1 MGPTYAK
8 LFTDMVA
15 NVIHPTHLQYV
26 LAIIDELLQGA
37 SENTGQTI
45 VLTDFIRRSPTHPS
59 ISATPPT

>member
-26 LAIIDELLQGA
+26 LAIVDELLQGT
-37 SENTGQTI
+37 SENTVKQ
-45 VLTDFIRRSPTHPS
+45 LS
-59 ISATPPT
+59 